1 MPLTLER
8 DGVFRASVYDKTD
21 WYIVDPSVE
30 GSVDV
35 AREEFFRRVGPTNRG
50 EWDRVA
56 RATVFLVVALLVGG
70 GISYLS
76 NLIPGID
83 IWRGLIYVGAAL
95 LGLLVGGLAT
105 IPVFPLPQIN
115 AIEGGAVLPIPEH
128 IVEWADDNLPAS
140 QLWSFV
146 KLQRRL
152 DEVRRLANHLLEDWD
167 FEHRG
172 ERPDNVIRS
181 LVLPVLYEEFE
192 ESRDELRRL
201 SAELGFTPRPEDVRD
216 LFGSE

>member
-1 MPLTLER
+1 MALTLER

-30 GSVDV
+30 GGIDG
-35 AREEFFRRVGPTNRG
+35 AREAFFQRVGATNRG

-70 GISYLS
+70 GIAYLS

-95 LGLLVGGLAT
+95 LGLLLGGLAT
-105 IPVFPLPQIN
+105 IPVFPLPEIN
-115 AIEGGAVLPIPEH
+115 ATDGGAVLPIPEH
-128 IVEWADDNLPAS
+128 IAEWAEDNLTAS
-140 QLWSFV
+140 ELWNLV

-152 DEVRRLANHLLEDWD
+152 GEVRRLANHLLEDWD

-172 ERPDNVIRS
+172 ERPDNVIGS

-192 ESRDELRRL
+192 ERREEFRRV

-216 LFGSE
+216 ILGVE

>member
-1 MPLTLER
+1 MALTLER

-30 GSVDV
+30 GGIDG
-35 AREEFFRRVGPTNRG
+35 AREAFFQRVGATNRG

-70 GISYLS
+70 GIAYLS

-83 IWRGLIYVGAAL
+83 IWRGLIYFGAAL
-95 LGLLVGGLAT
+95 LGLLLGGLAT
-105 IPVFPLPQIN
+105 IPVFPLPEIN
-115 AIEGGAVLPIPEH
+115 ATDGGAVLPIPEH
-128 IVEWADDNLPAS
+128 IAEWAEDNLTAS
-140 QLWSFV
+140 ELWNLV

-152 DEVRRLANHLLEDWD
+152 GEVRRLANHLLEDWD

-172 ERPDNVIRS
+172 ERPDNVIGS

-192 ESRDELRRL
+192 ERREEFRRV

-216 LFGSE
+216 ILGVE